1 MSEEN
6 LELLDEEELDNLVY
20 LSDEDG
26 NEVAFEYLDSVEY
39 EGEEYVVL
47 ISTDE
52 DDDEVVILKVE
63 PTPDDEPWRAR
74 RSRRRSLTSS
84 RRETRIISIS
94 PTDILLDA
102 TKIRAAC
109 RVGRAARIFHV
120 SGRNYSA

>member
-63 PTPDDEPWRAR
+63 PTPDDEEEEDFVTVESEEVAQAVFDIFKAR
-74 RSRRRSLTSS
+74 NK
-84 RRETRIISIS
+84 
-94 PTDILLDA
+94 DYFNFAD
-102 TKIRAAC
+102 
-109 RVGRAARIFHV
+109 
-120 SGRNYSA
+120 